1 MLSENLYT
9 VREAA
14 EQTRLAYWTV
24 WDLLK
29 KGRLIRTKVAG
40 KTFIRESELRKLF
53 VDKVSPQPAARK
65 PEKSRK
71 VRKREVSP
79 QAV

>member
-29 KGRLIRTKVAG
+29 KGRLVRTKVAG
-40 KTFIRESELRKLF
+40 KTFIRESELKKLF
-53 VDKVSPQPAARK
+53 VDKVNPTRAEPK
-65 PEKSRK
+65 PKQSRK
-71 VRKREVSP
+71 TREASV
-79 QAV
+79 